1 MKLWDKGYSINDKIE
16 AFTIGKDRELDL
28 DLAVYDVQGSMAHAD
43 MLAKI
48 GLITSE
54 ENALLQSALKEIG
67 AAASANNFIIE
78 EGIEDVHSQV
88 ELMLTR
94 KLGDVGKKI
103 HLGRSRNDQ
112 VLLDLRLFFRAQL
125 SLIATEAAST
135 VDVLLSSADQH
146 QEVFIPGYTHMQIGM
161 VSSWGMWFGGFAE
174 ALIDDIEYLN
184 LTKKVINRN
193 PLGTA
198 AGYGSSIPLDRDMT
212 TAALEFE
219 GPCINPINAQIGR
232 GKTEL
237 QIANAISSI
246 ALTINKLA
254 MDICLFSNENYGFV
268 SLPKE
273 YTTGSSI
280 MPHKK
285 NPDVFELIRAK
296 SNLLIALPNQIASM
310 ISNLTSGYHRDFQ
323 LQKEILFPA
332 LEQTRALID
341 LVKYCI
347 PHLII
352 KPTQVYDEKYQYLWS
367 VEVVNKYVLEGMSFR
382 DAYKKV
388 GMDIEAGNYNPPR
401 TIDHTHL
408 GSLGNLGLER
418 MRERLNGLV

>member
-332 LEQTRALID
+332 LEQIRALID